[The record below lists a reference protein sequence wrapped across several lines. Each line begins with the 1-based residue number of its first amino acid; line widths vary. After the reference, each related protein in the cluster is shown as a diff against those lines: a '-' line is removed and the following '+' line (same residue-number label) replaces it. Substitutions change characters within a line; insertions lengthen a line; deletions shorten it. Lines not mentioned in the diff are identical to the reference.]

1 LATCKKV
8 PAPPPSS
15 SVTSTSFGQI
25 GGLYS
30 GRDVPRLEPTYDLD
44 FSLLKNVPIRERIAL
59 QLRFEAFN
67 ILNFQILGTPATTI
81 GQSNA
86 GLITN
91 ISSTP
96 RQLQLGAKVTF

>member
-1 LATCKKV
+1 MLGIC
-8 PAPPPSS
+8 S
-15 SVTSTSFGQI
+15 
-25 GGLYS
+25 
-30 GRDVPRLEPTYDLD
+30 LD

-86 GLITN
+86 GQITN